1 LEVPVMD
8 YEINIKL
15 KVDTDFFYWGSDLL
29 DRQDIMA
36 EVIHNAMHDVDDI
49 KVTAIRTEEV
59 DR

>member
-1 LEVPVMD
+1 LEVPVME
-8 YEINIKL
+8 YEITIKL

-36 EVIHNAMHDVDDI
+36 EVIHNAMHDIDDV

>member
-1 LEVPVMD
+1 LEVPVME
-8 YEINIKL
+8 YEITIKL

-36 EVIHNAMHDVDDI
+36 EMIHNAMHDIDDV

>member
-1 LEVPVMD
+1 ME
-8 YEINIKL
+8 YEITIKL

-29 DRQDIMA
+29 SRQDIMA
-36 EVIHNAMHDVDDI
+36 EMIHNAMHDIDDV

>member
-1 LEVPVMD
+1 LEVPVME
-8 YEINIKL
+8 YEITIKL
-15 KVDTDFFYWGSDLL
+15 KVDTDFFYWGSDPL

-36 EVIHNAMHDVDDI
+36 EVIHNAMHDIDDV

>member
-1 LEVPVMD
+1 LEVPAME
-8 YEINIKL
+8 YEITIKL

-36 EVIHNAMHDVDDI
+36 EMIHNAMHDIDDV

>member
-1 LEVPVMD
+1 LEVPVME
-8 YEINIKL
+8 YEITIKL

-29 DRQDIMA
+29 DRQGIMA
-36 EVIHNAMHDVDDI
+36 EVIHNAMHDIDDV